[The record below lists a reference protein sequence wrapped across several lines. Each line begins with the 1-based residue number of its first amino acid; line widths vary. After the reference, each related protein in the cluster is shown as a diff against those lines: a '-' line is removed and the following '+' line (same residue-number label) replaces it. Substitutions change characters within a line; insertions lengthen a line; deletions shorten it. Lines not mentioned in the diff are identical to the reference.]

1 MGYGLIRIAEFN
13 QFYNENKN
21 LIINSKE
28 INVNE
33 IVQQLVNFCFSDK
46 LIPFLY
52 CQVKAFENDNKDNA
66 FIFFI

>member
-1 MGYGLIRIAEFN
+1 MGNFDGLISLAVFN

-46 LIPFLY
+46 LIPFL
-52 CQVKAFENDNKDNA
+52 
-66 FIFFI
+66 